1 MSSMEQENLKKQQE
15 INERPKN
22 DSRTEKLATAPLGR
36 LMFDLAVPTVF
47 AQIVNLLYNLVDRIY
62 VGRIPEVGP
71 MALAGLGVAFPIIIL
86 ISAFAALIG
95 AGGAPRAA
103 ISMGKGD
110 IDTAERTLGNCMSFL
125 VILSVV
131 LGTVFYLGKQP
142 ILMLFGASEQTL
154 GYADSYL
161 GIYLIGTISVQI
173 ALGLNTFITSQGFA
187 KTSMLTVLIGAVL
200 NIVLD
205 PIFIFGFHMGVKG
218 AALATILSQTV
229 SAIWVLKFLCG
240 KKSVLKVRKKY
251 LKLDRKIMIP
261 VIALGISPFIMQSTE
276 CLVQLTFNS
285 GMQKYGNDFYVG
297 AMTILFSIT
306 QMLFL
311 PMSGLTQGAQPIISY
326 NYGAGNTERV
336 KKAFRLLITA
346 TLTFTLVGAGTVVL
360 FPGFFVRLFTDSPE
374 IIEIGTYGLR
384 IYLFGFMFMGAQS
397 ACQQT
402 FVALGQA
409 KISTFLALL
418 RKIILLIP
426 LAIILPKMGM
436 GTDGLFYAEP
446 ISDILA
452 VITTV
457 TLFALNINKMLSHD
471 SGKGEKYGSKTR

>member
-1 MSSMEQENLKKQQE
+1 MEQEKISQKQE
-15 INERPKN
+15 INRRSQN

-62 VGRIPEVGP
+62 VGRIPDVGP

-426 LAIILPKMGM
+426 LALILPKMGM

>member
-1 MSSMEQENLKKQQE
+1 MEQTEKDQKTGTAVQPQKDE
-15 INERPKN
+15 
-22 DSRTEKLATAPLGR
+22 RTEKLAKAPLGR
-36 LMFDLAVPTVF
+36 LMFELAVPTVF
-47 AQIVNLLYNLVDRIY
+47 AQIVNLLYNMVDRIY
-62 VGRIPEVGP
+62 VGRIPDVGP

-110 IDTAERTLGNCMSFL
+110 LNTAEKILGNCMTFL
-125 VILSVV
+125 VIMSVV
-131 LGTVFYLGKQP
+131 LGTVFFAGKEP
-142 ILMLFGASEQTL
+142 ILMLFGASGQTI
-154 GYADSYL
+154 GYANSYL
-161 GIYLIGTISVQI
+161 GIYLVGTISVQI

-187 KTSMLTVLIGAVL
+187 KTSMMTVLIGALL
-200 NIVLD
+200 NIILD

-251 LKLDRKIMIP
+251 LKLDREIILP

-346 TLTFTLVGAGTVVL
+346 TLAFTLVGAGTVVL
-360 FPGFFVRLFTDSPE
+360 FPGAFVRMFTDSPE

-384 IYLFGFMFMGAQS
+384 IYVFGFMFMGAQS

-426 LAIILPKMGM
+426 LAIILPMLGF

-452 VITTV
+452 VLTTV
-457 TLFALNINKMLSHD
+457 TLFVLNINKMLSHG
-471 SGKGEKYGSKTR
+471 SSEGGKNGSQPR

>member
-1 MSSMEQENLKKQQE
+1 MEQEKISQKQE
-15 INERPKN
+15 INRRSQN

-62 VGRIPEVGP
+62 VGRIPDVGP

-426 LAIILPKMGM
+426 LAVILPKMGM